1 MPISKQF
8 VRIAPLKATFTHTRF
23 HLALRTVD
31 HPVVYH
37 RLLLFRINKP
47 DASLG
52 GSSGSAIGQVLTG
65 PSSWR
70 APELYCME
78 ETCPH
83 LGAPLSHAEIEDIED
98 TRAIVCPWHQY
109 DFDLKDGSSSTGLQA
124 CTYEVKV
131 QGIEDDAEVWVEAP
145 HTGSFGTDADRQW
158 ELVEMRGVS
167 EEFLD
172 PPIPSLPSLSV
183 SGHCSSPSL
192 PPQLSHTAP
201 NLPDPLPTSLL
212 AFAHLI
218 LRTSDPQLKCLLTRE
233 AVTRLRAGQLK
244 SIRPTMGEIKRERE
258 NGGLVDEPPREVEII
273 APGKTPRRGKG
284 GSEKSRILMLHA
296 LANIEQYAIDL
307 AWDIIARFAH
317 VEVNGERLPVEFF
330 LDWAKVAEDEAKHYT
345 LLARR
350 LVEMGSYFGAHTGKC
365 YDLHSP
371 YTFFAGHSPLDLVHA
386 GLWESATQTA
396 CSLSARIAIIHLVAE
411 ARGIDMNP
419 LTLAK
424 LQAAGDAESSK
435 VLEIIH
441 ADEITHVTT
450 GHRWFTWLCAKQG
463 LDPIATFRSEVETN
477 FRGKIKGP
485 FNTEDRLKAGLTPD
499 FYEDLTGQLGWKEEL
514 VKRAEKAAREAEGDE
529 HLHPRL
535 T

>member
-1 MPISKQF
+1 MVFSKRF
-8 VRIAPLKATFTHTRF
+8 VKICSLKATLTHTRF
-23 HLALRTVD
+23 HLSLRTVD
-31 HPVVYH
+31 PPVVYH

-47 DASLG
+47 DIYVAEEGLRDAVGLSVEQ
-52 GSSGSAIGQVLTG
+52 SV
-65 PSSWR
+65 WK

-83 LGAPLSHAEIEDIED
+83 LGAPLSHAAIEDMED

-109 DFDLKDGSSSTGLQA
+109 DFDLKDGSSTTGLRA
-124 CTYEVKV
+124 CTYEVRVEGTKD
-131 QGIEDDAEVWVEAP
+131 QAEIWVEAP
-145 HTGSFGTDADRQW
+145 HSENSSTAPGREW

-172 PPIPSLPSLSV
+172 PPIPSLATLSMN
-183 SGHCSSPSL
+183 GHCPPASL
-192 PPQLSHTAP
+192 PPYLFSQKRP
-201 NLPDPLPTSLL
+201 LPDPLPDTLL
-212 AFAHLI
+212 GFAHLI
-218 LRTSDPQLKCLLTRE
+218 LRTSDPQLKCLLTKE
-233 AVTRLRAGQLK
+233 AVTRMRTGKLK
-244 SIRPTMGEIKRERE
+244 SIRPSKADIKKERE

-317 VEVNGERLPVEFF
+317 YEVNSKRLPVEFF

-350 LVEMGSYFGAHTGKC
+350 LVEMGSYFGAHT
-365 YDLHSP
+365 
-371 YTFFAGHSPLDLVHA
+371 VHA

-396 CSLSARIAIIHLVAE
+396 NSLSARIAIIHLVAE

-424 LQAAGDAESSK
+424 LQAANDVESSK

-441 ADEITHVTT
+441 ADEITRNVDVTT
-450 GHRWFTWLCAKQG
+450 GHRWFAWLCTQQG
-463 LDPIATFRSEVETN
+463 LDPVTTFREEVYNN

-485 FNTEDRLKAGLTPD
+485 FNAKDRLKAGLTPD
-499 FYEDLTGQLGWKEEL
+499 FYEDLSGHLGWKDEL
-514 VKRAEKAAREAEGDE
+514 AKRAGAAEWEAPGDE

>member
-1 MPISKQF
+1 MNTVKSF
-8 VRIAPLKATFTHTRF
+8 VQICKLKATLSHARF
-23 HLALRTVD
+23 HLSLRTIEP
-31 HPVVYH
+31 PVIYH

-47 DASLG
+47 ESDLTNGDSSL
-52 GSSGSAIGQVLTG
+52 AG
-65 PSSWR
+65 PSWR

-83 LGAPLSHAEIEDIED
+83 LGAPMSHAEIQDIED
-98 TRAIVCPWHQY
+98 TKAIVCPWHQY

-124 CTYEVKV
+124 CTYEVQVK
-131 QGIEDDAEVWVEAP
+131 GSENDAEIWVEAP
-145 HTGSFGTDADRQW
+145 HAEGSTASRTW

-172 PPIPSLPSLSV
+172 PPPISLASLSIQSDTDEIPSRTTFPASAATLPEE
-183 SGHCSSPSL
+183 L
-192 PPQLSHTAP
+192 P
-201 NLPDPLPTSLL
+201 NSLL
-212 AFAHLI
+212 GFSHLI
-218 LRTSDPQLKCLLTRE
+218 LRTANPELKCLLTRE
-233 AVTRLRAGQLK
+233 A
-244 SIRPTMGEIKRERE
+244 
-258 NGGLVDEPPREVEII
+258 DEPPREVEPI
-273 APGKTPRRGKG
+273 APGRTPRRGKG

-307 AWDIIARFAH
+307 AWDIIARFADFN
-317 VEVNGERLPVEFF
+317 VNGERLPNEFF

-350 LVEMGSYFGAHTGKC
+350 LVELGSYFGAH
-365 YDLHSP
+365 S
-371 YTFFAGHSPLDLVHA
+371 VHA

-396 CSLSARIAIIHLVAE
+396 DSLSARIAIIHLVAE

-424 LQAAGDAESSK
+424 LQAAGDEESSK

-450 GHRWFTWLCAKQG
+450 GHRWFTWLCQKQG
-463 LDPIATFRSEVETN
+463 VDAVTTFRQEVYDN

-485 FNTEDRLKAGLTPD
+485 FNAEDRLKAGLTPA
-499 FYEDLTGQLGWKEEL
+499 FYEDLAGNLGATSK
-514 VKRAEKAAREAEGDE
+514 ADIEKAEGDE
-529 HLHPRL
+529 RIHPRL

>member
-1 MPISKQF
+1 MSALKSF
-8 VRIAPLKATFTHTRF
+8 VRICPLKATLSHTRF
-23 HLALRTVD
+23 HLSLRTVD
-31 HPVVYH
+31 PPIVYH

-47 DASLG
+47 ETTEAEADVIANVDG
-52 GSSGSAIGQVLTG
+52 NGVAG
-65 PSSWR
+65 PSWK

-98 TRAIVCPWHQY
+98 TKAIVCPWHQY

-124 CTYEVKV
+124 CTYGV
-131 QGIEDDAEVWVEAP
+131 QVRGAEAEAEVWIEAP
-145 HTGSFGTDADRQW
+145 HASSSAPTREW

-172 PPIPSLPSLSV
+172 PPMPSLSRL
-183 SGHCSSPSL
+183 SLAADNDFTSRSSFPSDPAEL
-192 PPQLSHTAP
+192 PEDLP
-201 NLPDPLPTSLL
+201 NSLL
-212 AFAHLI
+212 GFAHLI
-218 LRTSDPQLKCLLTRE
+218 LRTSNPELKCLLTRE
-233 AVTRLRAGQLK
+233 AVTRLRAGKLK
-244 SIRPTMGEIKRERE
+244 SIRPMVGEIKRERE
-258 NGGLVDEPPREVEII
+258 KDGGLLDEPPREVEPI
-273 APGKTPRRGKG
+273 APGRTPRRGKG

-307 AWDIIARFAH
+307 AWDIIARFADFQ
-317 VEVNGERLPVEFF
+317 VNGERLPVAFF

-350 LVEMGSYFGAHTGKC
+350 LVELGSFFGAH
-365 YDLHSP
+365 S
-371 YTFFAGHSPLDLVHA
+371 VHA

-396 CSLSARIAIIHLVAE
+396 DSLSARIAIIHLVAE

-424 LQAAGDAESSK
+424 LQAAGDEESSR

-450 GHRWFTWLCAKQG
+450 GHRWFSWLCDKRG
-463 LDPIATFRSEVETN
+463 VDPIETFRAEVFAN

-485 FNTEDRLKAGLTPD
+485 FNAADRLKAGLTPD
-499 FYEDLTGQLGWKEEL
+499 FYEDLAGGLGSDRDGTGNGDE
-514 VKRAEKAAREAEGDE
+514 VAAKAEGDE
-529 HLHPRL
+529 HIHPRL

>member
-47 DASLG
+47 DASLVE
-52 GSSGSAIGQVLTG
+52 GSGYVIGQVSTG

-131 QGIEDDAEVWVEAP
+131 QGIEDEAEVWVEAP
-145 HTGSFGTDADRQW
+145 HTESSETGADRQW

-172 PPIPSLPSLSV
+172 PPIPSLASLSV
-183 SGHCSSPSL
+183 SEPCPPPSL
-192 PPQLSHTAP
+192 PPHLSHTALT
-201 NLPDPLPTSLL
+201 LPDPLPTSLL
-212 AFAHLI
+212 SFAHLI

-233 AVTRLRAGQLK
+233 AVTRLRTGQLK
-244 SIRPTMGEIKRERE
+244 SIRPTKGEIKKERE

-273 APGKTPRRGKG
+273 AAGKTPRRGKG

-317 VEVNGERLPVEFF
+317 VEVSGERLPVEFF

-350 LVEMGSYFGAHTGKC
+350 LVEMGSYFGAHT
-365 YDLHSP
+365 
-371 YTFFAGHSPLDLVHA
+371 VHA

-396 CSLSARIAIIHLVAE
+396 DSLSARIAIIHLVAE

-424 LQAAGDAESSK
+424 LQAAGDVESSK
-435 VLEIIH
+435 ILEIIH

-463 LDPIATFRSEVETN
+463 LDPIATFRSEVEAN

-485 FNTEDRLKAGLTPD
+485 FNAEDRLKAGLTPE

-514 VKRAEKAAREAEGDE
+514 VKRVEKAAKEAEGDE

>member
-1 MPISKQF
+1 MNTMKQF
-8 VRIAPLKATFTHTRF
+8 IRICPLKATFTHTRF
-23 HLALRTVD
+23 HLSLRTVD
-31 HPVVYH
+31 PPTIYH

-47 DASLG
+47 DTDDVFVP
-52 GSSGSAIGQVLTG
+52 SSEAG
-65 PSSWR
+65 PSWK

-98 TRAIVCPWHQY
+98 TKAIVCPWHQY
-109 DFDLKDGSSSTGLQA
+109 DFDLEDGSSSTGLQA
-124 CTYEVKV
+124 CTYEVQVK
-131 QGIEDDAEVWVEAP
+131 GIAEDAEVWVEAP
-145 HTGSFGTDADRQW
+145 HPSPSAPQRKW

-172 PPIPSLPSLSV
+172 PPIPTLSRLSLAEEID
-183 SGHCSSPSL
+183 HSSRTSFPESAA
-192 PPQLSHTAP
+192 T
-201 NLPDPLPTSLL
+201 LPDDLPNTLL
-212 AFAHLI
+212 GFAHLI
-218 LRTSDPQLKCLLTRE
+218 LRTSNPELKCLLTRE
-233 AVTRLRAGQLK
+233 AVTRLRAGKLK
-244 SIRPTMGEIKRERE
+244 SIRPTVGEIKRERE
-258 NGGLVDEPPREVEII
+258 KEGGLLDEPPREVEMI
-273 APGKTPRRGKG
+273 APGKAPRRGKG
-284 GSEKSRILMLHA
+284 GSEKSRIMMLHA

-307 AWDIIARFAH
+307 AWDIIARFADFTTN
-317 VEVNGERLPVEFF
+317 NGERLPVEYF

-350 LVEMGSYFGAHTGKC
+350 LVELGSYFGAHT
-365 YDLHSP
+365 
-371 YTFFAGHSPLDLVHA
+371 VHA

-396 CSLSARIAIIHLVAE
+396 DSLSARIAIIHLVAE

-424 LQAAGDAESSK
+424 LQAAGDKESSR

-450 GHRWFTWLCAKQG
+450 GHRWFTWLCQKQG
-463 LDPIATFRSEVETN
+463 VDPITTFRAEVFAN

-485 FNTEDRLKAGLTPD
+485 FNAADRLKAGLTPD
-499 FYEDLTGQLGWKEEL
+499 FYEDLSGGLGSNPPITVNGDRKTKEP
-514 VKRAEKAAREAEGDE
+514 EGDE
-529 HLHPRL
+529 HIHPRL

>member
-1 MPISKQF
+1 MVFSKRF
-8 VRIAPLKATFTHTRF
+8 VKICSLKATLTHTRF
-23 HLALRTVD
+23 HLSLRTVD
-31 HPVVYH
+31 PPVVYH

-47 DASLG
+47 DIYVAEEGLRDAVGLSVEQ
-52 GSSGSAIGQVLTG
+52 SV
-65 PSSWR
+65 WK
-70 APELYCME
+70 APELYF
-78 ETCPH
+78 
-83 LGAPLSHAEIEDIED
+83 
-98 TRAIVCPWHQY
+98 CPWHQY
-109 DFDLKDGSSSTGLQA
+109 DFDLKDGSSTTGLRA
-124 CTYEVKV
+124 CTYEVRVEGTKD
-131 QGIEDDAEVWVEAP
+131 QAEIWVEAP
-145 HTGSFGTDADRQW
+145 HSENSSTAPGREW

-172 PPIPSLPSLSV
+172 PPIPSLATLSMN
-183 SGHCSSPSL
+183 GHCPPASL
-192 PPQLSHTAP
+192 PPYLFSQKRP
-201 NLPDPLPTSLL
+201 LPDPLPDTLL
-212 AFAHLI
+212 GFAHLI
-218 LRTSDPQLKCLLTRE
+218 LRTSDPQLKCLLTKE
-233 AVTRLRAGQLK
+233 AVTRMRTGKLK
-244 SIRPTMGEIKRERE
+244 SIRPSKADIKKERE

-284 GSEKSRILMLHA
+284 GSEKSRILMLH
-296 LANIEQYAIDL
+296 L

-317 VEVNGERLPVEFF
+317 YEVNSKRLPVEFF

-350 LVEMGSYFGAHTGKC
+350 LVEMGSYFGAHT
-365 YDLHSP
+365 
-371 YTFFAGHSPLDLVHA
+371 VHA

-396 CSLSARIAIIHLVAE
+396 NSLSARIAIIHLVAE

-424 LQAAGDAESSK
+424 LQAANDVESSK

-450 GHRWFTWLCAKQG
+450 GHRWFAWLCTQQG
-463 LDPIATFRSEVETN
+463 LDPVTTFREEVYNN

-485 FNTEDRLKAGLTPD
+485 FNAKDRLKAGLTPD
-499 FYEDLTGQLGWKEEL
+499 FYEDLSGHLGWKDEL
-514 VKRAEKAAREAEGDE
+514 AKRAGAAEWEAPGDE

>member
-47 DASLG
+47 GAE
-52 GSSGSAIGQVLTG
+52 SSGSVIGQVSTG
-65 PSSWR
+65 LSSWR

-131 QGIEDDAEVWVEAP
+131 QGIEDEAEVWVEAP
-145 HTGSFGTDADRQW
+145 HTESFGTDADRQW

-172 PPIPSLPSLSV
+172 PPIPSLASLSV
-183 SGHCSSPSL
+183 SGHCSPSSL
-192 PPQLSHTAP
+192 PPHLSHSAP
-201 NLPDPLPTSLL
+201 TLPDPLPTSLL

-244 SIRPTMGEIKRERE
+244 SIRPTKGEIKRERE

-350 LVEMGSYFGAHTGKC
+350 LVEMGSYFGAHT
-365 YDLHSP
+365 
-371 YTFFAGHSPLDLVHA
+371 VHA

-396 CSLSARIAIIHLVAE
+396 DSLSARIAIIHLVAE

-424 LQAAGDAESSK
+424 LQAAGDVESSK

-463 LDPIATFRSEVETN
+463 LDPIATFRSEVEAN

-485 FNTEDRLKAGLTPD
+485 FNAEDRLKAGLTPD

>member
-317 VEVNGERLPVEFF
+317 VEVNGERLPIEFF

>member
-1 MPISKQF
+1 MAAMRSFIRVCSLQ
-8 VRIAPLKATFTHTRF
+8 ATFSHTRF
-23 HLALRTVD
+23 HLSLRTLEP
-31 HPVVYH
+31 PVIYH

-47 DASLG
+47 EDSNTVQEPA
-52 GSSGSAIGQVLTG
+52 G
-65 PSSWR
+65 PSWK

-98 TRAIVCPWHQY
+98 TKAIVCPWHQY
-109 DFDLKDGSSSTGLQA
+109 DFDLNDGSSSTGLQA
-124 CTYEVKV
+124 CTYEVQV
-131 QGIEDDAEVWVEAP
+131 RGGQDEAEVWIEAP
-145 HTGSFGTDADRQW
+145 HLSPSAPQRDW

-172 PPIPSLPSLSV
+172 PPMPSLSRL
-183 SGHCSSPSL
+183 SLSEDIEHTSRSSFPSSTATL
-192 PPQLSHTAP
+192 PE
-201 NLPDPLPTSLL
+201 DLPTSLL
-212 AFAHLI
+212 GFAHLI
-218 LRTSDPQLKCLLTRE
+218 LRTSNPELKCLLTRE
-233 AVTRLRAGQLK
+233 AVTRLRAGKLK
-244 SIRPTMGEIKRERE
+244 SIRPSVGEIKRERE
-258 NGGLVDEPPREVEII
+258 KEGGLLGEPPREVEMI
-273 APGKTPRRGKG
+273 APGKAPRRGKG
-284 GSEKSRILMLHA
+284 GSEKSRIMMLHA

-307 AWDIIARFAH
+307 AWDIIARFADFT
-317 VEVNGERLPVEFF
+317 VNGERLPVEYF

-350 LVEMGSYFGAHTGKC
+350 LVELGSYFGAHT
-365 YDLHSP
+365 
-371 YTFFAGHSPLDLVHA
+371 VHA

-396 CSLSARIAIIHLVAE
+396 DSLSARIAIIHLVAE

-424 LQAAGDAESSK
+424 LQAAGDKESSR

-450 GHRWFTWLCAKQG
+450 GHRWFTWLCQKQG
-463 LDPIATFRSEVETN
+463 VDPITTFREEVFAN

-485 FNTEDRLKAGLTPD
+485 FNAADRLKAGLTPD
-499 FYEDLTGQLGWKEEL
+499 FYEDFSGGLGSNLDNVNTANGGIKVKEP
-514 VKRAEKAAREAEGDE
+514 EGDE
-529 HLHPRL
+529 HIHPRL

>member
-1 MPISKQF
+1 MNTVKSF
-8 VRIAPLKATFTHTRF
+8 VRICPLKATLSHTRF
-23 HLALRTVD
+23 HLSLRTID
-31 HPVVYH
+31 PPVIYH

-47 DASLG
+47 D
-52 GSSGSAIGQVLTG
+52 SSVVDEEHQTAG
-65 PSSWR
+65 PSWK

-83 LGAPLSHAEIEDIED
+83 LGAPMSHAEIQDIED
-98 TRAIVCPWHQY
+98 AKAIVCPWHQY
-109 DFDLKDGSSSTGLQA
+109 DFDLRDGSSSTGLQA
-124 CTYEVKV
+124 CTYEVQVK
-131 QGIEDDAEVWVEAP
+131 GSENDAEVWVEAP
-145 HTGSFGTDADRQW
+145 HAEGSTSSREW

-172 PPIPSLPSLSV
+172 PPPIPLASLSIN
-183 SGHCSSPSL
+183 SGYGDSTPSRTTF
-192 PPQLSHTAP
+192 PASAAT
-201 NLPDPLPTSLL
+201 LPDVLPNSLL
-212 AFAHLI
+212 GFSHLV
-218 LRTSDPQLKCLLTRE
+218 LRTANPELKCLLTRE
-233 AVTRLRAGQLK
+233 AVTRLRAGKLK

-258 NGGLVDEPPREVEII
+258 QEGGLLDEPPREVEPI
-273 APGKTPRRGKG
+273 APGRVGRRGKG

-307 AWDIIARFAH
+307 AWDIIARFADIQI
-317 VEVNGERLPVEFF
+317 NGERLPNEFF

-350 LVEMGSYFGAHTGKC
+350 LVELGSYFGAHT
-365 YDLHSP
+365 
-371 YTFFAGHSPLDLVHA
+371 VHA

-396 CSLSARIAIIHLVAE
+396 NSLSARIAIIHLVAE

-424 LQAAGDAESSK
+424 LKAAGDVESSK

-450 GHRWFTWLCAKQG
+450 GHRWFTWLCQKQG
-463 LDPIATFRSEVETN
+463 VDPVSTFRKEVYYN
-477 FRGKIKGP
+477 FYGKIKGP
-485 FNTEDRLKAGLTPD
+485 FNAEDRLKAGLTPD
-499 FYEDLTGQLGWKEEL
+499 FYEDLAGNLGALERED
-514 VKRAEKAAREAEGDE
+514 AEAAEGDE
-529 HLHPRL
+529 RIHPRL

>member
-396 CSLSARIAIIHLVAE
+396 GSLSARIAIIHLVAE

>member
-47 DASLG
+47 DASLVE
-52 GSSGSAIGQVLTG
+52 GSGYVIGQVSTG

-131 QGIEDDAEVWVEAP
+131 RGIEDEAEVWVEAP
-145 HTGSFGTDADRQW
+145 HTESSETDADRQW
-158 ELVEMRGVS
+158 ELVEMSGVS

-172 PPIPSLPSLSV
+172 PPIPSLASRSMSDP
-183 SGHCSSPSL
+183 CPRPSL
-192 PPQLSHTAP
+192 PPHLSHTSLT
-201 NLPDPLPTSLL
+201 LPDPLPTSLL
-212 AFAHLI
+212 SFAHLI
-218 LRTSDPQLKCLLTRE
+218 LQTSDPQLKCLLTRE

-244 SIRPTMGEIKRERE
+244 SIRPTKGEIKKERE

-273 APGKTPRRGKG
+273 AAGKTPRRGKG

-317 VEVNGERLPVEFF
+317 VEVSGERLPVEFF

-350 LVEMGSYFGAHTGKC
+350 LVEMGSYFGAHT
-365 YDLHSP
+365 
-371 YTFFAGHSPLDLVHA
+371 VHA

-396 CSLSARIAIIHLVAE
+396 DSLSARIAIIHLVAE

-424 LQAAGDAESSK
+424 LQAAGDVESSK
-435 VLEIIH
+435 ILEIIH

-463 LDPIATFRSEVETN
+463 LDPIATFRSEVEAN

-485 FNTEDRLKAGLTPD
+485 FNAKDRLKAGLTPD

-514 VKRAEKAAREAEGDE
+514 VKRAEKAVKEAEGDE

>member
-1 MPISKQF
+1 MSPARPL
-8 VRIAPLKATFTHTRF
+8 VRICPLKATFTHTRF
-23 HLALRTVD
+23 HLSLRTID
-31 HPVVYH
+31 PPVVYH
-37 RLLLFRINKP
+37 RLLLFRINTPKS
-47 DASLG
+47 DLINEAVT
-52 GSSGSAIGQVLTG
+52 SGEVAAG
-65 PSSWR
+65 PSKWR

-98 TRAIVCPWHQY
+98 TKAIVCPWHQY

-124 CTYEVKV
+124 CTYEVRV
-131 QGIEDDAEVWVEAP
+131 QGAEDEAEVWVEAP
-145 HTGSFGTDADRQW
+145 HSDEGSATQRQW

-172 PPIPSLPSLSV
+172 PPMPSLATLSLDQPSSSAPLPSHLS
-183 SGHCSSPSL
+183 SS
-192 PPQLSHTAP
+192 AP
-201 NLPDPLPTSLL
+201 NLPESLPTSLL
-212 AFAHLI
+212 EFAHLI

-244 SIRPTMGEIKRERE
+244 SIRPSKAEIRKERE
-258 NGGLVDEPPREVEII
+258 NGGLLDEPPREVDII
-273 APGKTPRRGKG
+273 APGKTPKRGKG

-307 AWDIIARFAH
+307 AWDIIARFADF
-317 VEVNGERLPVEFF
+317 EVNGERLPVAYF

-350 LVEMGSYFGAHTGKC
+350 LVELGSYFGAH
-365 YDLHSP
+365 S
-371 YTFFAGHSPLDLVHA
+371 VHA

-396 CSLSARIAIIHLVAE
+396 DSLSARIAIIHLVAE

-424 LQAAGDAESSK
+424 LQAAGDVESSR

-450 GHRWFTWLCAKQG
+450 GHRWFTWLCQKRG
-463 LDPIATFRSEVETN
+463 VEPVTTFREEVFSN

-485 FNTEDRLKAGLTPD
+485 FNAEDRLKAGLTPA
-499 FYEDLTGQLGWKEEL
+499 FYEDLTGGLGW
-514 VKRAEKAAREAEGDE
+514 RDGREAEGDE
-529 HLHPRL
+529 RIHPRL

>member
-1 MPISKQF
+1 MGASRQLI
-8 VRIAPLKATFTHTRF
+8 RICPLKVTFTHTRF
-23 HLALRTVD
+23 HLALRTID

-47 DASLG
+47 DPSL
-52 GSSGSAIGQVLTG
+52 ADCG
-65 PSSWR
+65 PSSLEVSKEKPIWQ
-70 APELYCME
+70 APELFCME
-78 ETCPH
+78 EMCPH
-83 LGAPLSHAEIEDIED
+83 LGAPLSHAEIEDMED

-124 CTYEVKV
+124 CTYHVEV
-131 QGIEDDAEVWVEAP
+131 QGHEDDADVWIEAP
-145 HTGSFGTDADRQW
+145 HAEGSDVNEERQW

-167 EEFLD
+167 EVEFLD
-172 PPIPSLPSLSV
+172 PPLSPLAGLSLDSCPP
-183 SGHCSSPSL
+183 PSL
-192 PPQLSHTAP
+192 PPHLASVQKHE
-201 NLPDPLPTSLL
+201 LPDPLPTSLL

-218 LRTSDPQLKCLLTRE
+218 LRTSDPQFKCLLTRE

-244 SIRPTMGEIKRERE
+244 SIRPSKAEIRKQRE
-258 NGGLVDEPPREVEII
+258 NGGLLDEPPREVESV
-273 APGKTPRRGKG
+273 APGKAPKRGKG

-307 AWDIIARFAH
+307 AWDIIVRFADF
-317 VEVNGERLPVEFF
+317 EINGERLPVEFF

-350 LVEMGSYFGAHTGKC
+350 LVEMGSYFGAHT
-365 YDLHSP
+365 
-371 YTFFAGHSPLDLVHA
+371 VHA

-396 CSLSARIAIIHLVAE
+396 DSLSARIAIIHLVAE

-424 LQAAGDAESSK
+424 LQAAGDTESTR
-435 VLEIIH
+435 VLEVIH

-450 GHRWFTWLCAKQG
+450 GHRWFSWLCDKRG
-463 LDPIATFRSEVETN
+463 VDPVETFRQEVSDN

-485 FNTEDRLKAGLTPD
+485 FNAEDRLKAGLTPE
-499 FYEDLTGQLGWKEEL
+499 FYEDLSGHLGWKDEL
-514 VKRAEKAAREAEGDE
+514 VKRAEAAAAAEGDE